1 MEFFMHKI
9 ETILFGIAIILFGIA
24 SALVSNF
31 FYLGGVFEIFA
42 ILAPIGGLIICVIG
56 PIGHNKKSFLLNE
69 LFFIISLTL
78 CGAQRREK

>member
-56 PIGHNKKSFLLNE
+56 
-69 LFFIISLTL
+69 LFDKGYSADDTNDEND
-78 CGAQRREK
+78 AN